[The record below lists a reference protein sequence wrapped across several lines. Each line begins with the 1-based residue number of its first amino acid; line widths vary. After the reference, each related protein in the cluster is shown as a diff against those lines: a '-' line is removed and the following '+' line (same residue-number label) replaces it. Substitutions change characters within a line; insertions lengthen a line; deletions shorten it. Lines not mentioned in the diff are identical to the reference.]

1 MCCDGTIF
9 HYVRLQAGDSAKALV
24 ALGLKLKRKRKRD
37 HLLQPCPAHRDC
49 QCSIYNDRPERCRLF
64 ECKQLQK
71 VSAGEI
77 TEGEASGKIREARER
92 VGRILTLFELAG
104 ETNSKGPLAIRYEKI
119 LAMPLDPAAG
129 EEAALRAR
137 LIREMEEFEALVE
150 NEFRP
155 ARTTQDQRCGD
166 TEADRG
172 HPRLGCGASLPIAL
186 TKQELR
192 NERA

>member
-9 HYVRLQAGDSAKALV
+9 HYVRLQARDSAKALA

-37 HLLQPCPAHRDC
+37 HILQPCPAHQGC

-64 ECKQLQK
+64 ECQQLRR

-77 TEGEASGKIREARER
+77 TEAEAAAKIQEALER
-92 VGRILTLFELAG
+92 VGRLLALFGLAG

-119 LAMPLDPAAG
+119 LAMAPDPAAG
-129 EEAALRAR
+129 EEALLRAR
-137 LIREMEEFEALVE
+137 LMREMREFEALVE

-155 ARTTQDQRCGD
+155 
-166 TEADRG
+166 DRG
-172 HPRLGCGASLPIAL
+172 
-186 TKQELR
+186 
-192 NERA
+192 